1 MGASEKTWVNNS
13 SPTCDAD
20 DLNGFNLEINNAI
33 TGDGQTLNYDIEHEQ
48 LNIAINQR
56 NIKYYNASISYDTY
70 DVVRKT
76 GTTELYRSYISDNL
90 GNALPSEESDANWEY
105 LGKLKSLN
113 EDITAVISGT
123 EIDWNKRIHYITTV
137 DDIEFT
143 FENMKNKVI
152 RVAVTDSESKAVT
165 WPSYVQWDNNSIPS
179 QTALKTDVYEFEY
192 INGTVYGKRVYVNC
206 GGAWP
211 YGLDGNLTIGNGETV
226 EIAAGSIK
234 DYNDVSIASG
244 GILRITGNSVNFTII
259 GVAGDLTLAGTIEC
273 KGSTAVGTGTATTPD
288 NIEITHTITQ
298 QNGGAGGVGG
308 DGAGTNGGAGG
319 AQNSGN
325 GGGGG
330 GGHGEFGGIGFVSG
344 GAGGSGAGGSAGN
357 GTHPGSGG
365 SVGTTTNGSN
375 ASTVYGGNGGN
386 GGGGGGGG
394 GGYSFEV
401 QNQGG
406 GGGGGGLKG
415 THGKNIYIRVS
426 GTFNGTDGIID
437 VSGSNGS
444 NGGNGGVGIGAG
456 KGGGGGGGGAGGSG
470 GKVYVR
476 HSGALNYTAPT
487 YTVAGGSAGS
497 GGTKGST
504 SAGNGS
510 AGTAGSAGSSDVAE
524 YGA

>member
-33 TGDGQTLNYDIEHEQ
+33 TGDGQTLNYDVSHEQ
-48 LNIAINQR
+48 LNIAVNQK
-56 NIKYYNASISYDTY
+56 NIKYYNAGVSYTTY
-70 DVVRKT
+70 DIVRKT

-113 EDITAVISGT
+113 EDITAGISGT

-143 FENMKNKVI
+143 FANLKNKVI

-165 WPSYVQWDNNSIPS
+165 WPSYVQWDNNSTPS

-211 YGLDGNLTIGNGETV
+211 YGADGDLTIGNGETV

-234 DYNDVSIASG
+234 DYNDVSIAAG

-273 KGSTAVGTGTATTPD
+273 KSSTAVGTGATTTPD
-288 NIEITHTITQ
+288 NVAITSTITQ
-298 QNGGAGGVGG
+298 KNGGAGG
-308 DGAGTNGGAGG
+308 NGGNATGVGVTANGASGGSQSAGNG
-319 AQNSGN
+319 GL

-330 GGHGEFGGIGFVSG
+330 AAAYTTKSNGSGIVG
-344 GAGGSGAGGSAGN
+344 GAAHYGSSPNIQYADGGDG
-357 GTHPGSGG
+357 H
-365 SVGTTTNGSN
+365 
-375 ASTVYGGNGGN
+375 NGGA
-386 GGGGGGGG
+386 
-394 GGYSFEV
+394 
-401 QNQGG
+401 
-406 GGGGGGLKG
+406 KG
-415 THGKNIYIRVS
+415 THGKNLYIRVA
-426 GTFNGTDGIID
+426 GVFNGTGGIID
-437 VSGSNGS
+437 VGGSAGSNGI
-444 NGGNGGVGIGAG
+444 NGHNGTLTGTFYGAAA
-456 KGGGGGGGGAGGSG
+456 GGGGGSGGGAGGSG
-470 GKVYVR
+470 GKIYVR
-476 HSGALNYTAPT
+476 HSGAGNYTAPT
-487 YTVAGGSAGS
+487 YTVTGGSAGS
-497 GGTKGST
+497 GGTKGVHSDNGGGGASGVDGT
-504 SAGNGS
+504 NGS
-510 AGTAGSAGSSDVAE
+510 AGTAGDAGSTDIAE
-524 YGA
+524 Y